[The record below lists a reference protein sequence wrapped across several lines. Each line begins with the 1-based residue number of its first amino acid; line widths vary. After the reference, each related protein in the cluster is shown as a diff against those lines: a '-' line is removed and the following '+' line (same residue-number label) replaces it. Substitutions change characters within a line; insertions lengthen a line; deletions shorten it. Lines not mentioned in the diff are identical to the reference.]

1 MSDECDHVFGQWKC
15 RLQAGHDGMHESARY
30 TGAGAH
36 APIHWPPA
44 RRGRPPIEDK
54 RRQRGLRFSD
64 AEWSTL
70 KAAAAAAGLSVA
82 VYVRQRCGV

>member
-1 MSDECDHVFGQWKC
+1 MSEQKK
-15 RLQAGHDGMHESARY
+15 
-30 TGAGAH
+30 
-36 APIHWPPA
+36 
-44 RRGRPPIEDK
+44 RGRPPIEDK

-70 KAAAAAAGLSVA
+70 KAAAAAAGLPVA